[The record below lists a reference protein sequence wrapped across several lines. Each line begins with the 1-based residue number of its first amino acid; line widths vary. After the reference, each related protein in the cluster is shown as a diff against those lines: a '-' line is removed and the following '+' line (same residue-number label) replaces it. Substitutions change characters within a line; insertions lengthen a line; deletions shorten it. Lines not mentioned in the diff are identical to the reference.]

1 MPFAAVPSSRSVARL
16 AEVATTPVWL
26 DTPDRPGP
34 LDPLSGTVTA
44 ELAVVGAGYTGLWTA
59 LLAKEAD
66 PQREVVVLEAGLPG
80 DAASGRNGGFCS
92 ASLTHG
98 LPNGVSRFA
107 AELPQLEKLGQ
118 QNLGEIEDA
127 VLRYGIDCG
136 FERTG
141 DLLTATDP
149 HHVAELREYAD
160 LAAEHGQPTTFLDSE
175 GVRALV
181 DSPRYLAGL
190 LDENSTAL
198 VDPARLVW
206 GLRAACLKLGVRIY
220 EQTPVTGMA
229 EASARRPGPA
239 AGRSSIRLSTPS
251 GAVLADRVALAT
263 NAFPPLLR
271 RLRAYIVPVWDYVV
285 ATQPLPADV
294 RASLRWQGRQGLS
307 DVANQF
313 HYYRL
318 TRDDRLVFG
327 GYDAVYY
334 RKAPFRREYEHRL
347 ETPALLVEHLTEI
360 FPQLADVEI
369 THSWGGAI
377 DTCSRFS
384 PFWGTARNGRVAY
397 VAGFTGLGVGA
408 SRFGAAVMLDLLDG
422 ADTERTRLRMTR
434 TKPLPFPPEPIRGTG
449 IALTQR
455 AFDRAD
461 RNGGRR
467 GPWLRLLDTI
477 GMGFDS

>member
-1 MPFAAVPSSRSVARL
+1 MPFAAVPSSRSVARVTQ
-16 AEVATTPVWL
+16 ASGTPVWL
-26 DTPDRPGP
+26 DTPDRPQP
-34 LDPLSGTVTA
+34 LAPLAGTA
-44 ELAVVGAGYTGLWTA
+44 RADLAVVGGGYTGLWTA

-66 PQREVVVLEAGLPG
+66 PQREVVLLEAGLPG

-107 AELPQLEKLGQ
+107 GELAQLQRLGRE
-118 QNLGEIEDA
+118 NLDAIEHTIS
-127 VLRYGIDCG
+127 RYGIGCG

-141 DLLTATDP
+141 DLMVATDP
-149 HHVAELREYAD
+149 HHVAELREYEH
-160 LAAEHGQPTTFLDSE
+160 LAGQHGEPVTFLDADA
-175 GVRALV
+175 VRALV

-190 LDENSTAL
+190 LDEHSTAL

-206 GLRAACLKLGVRIY
+206 GLRAACLSLGVRIY
-220 EQTPVTGMA
+220 EQTEVTGLSRDQA
-229 EASARRPGPA
+229 RSAVRLTTPG
-239 AGRSSIRLSTPS
+239 GE
-251 GAVLADRVALAT
+251 VLADRIALAT

-318 TRDDRLVFG
+318 TADDRLVFG

-334 RKAPFRREYEHRL
+334 RRAPFRREYEHRR
-347 ETPALLVEHLTEI
+347 ETPALLVEHLTQT
-360 FPQLADVEI
+360 FPQLADVAI
-369 THSWGGAI
+369 THAWGGAI

-384 PFWGTARNGRVAY
+384 PFWGTAHGGRVAY

-408 SRFGAAVMLDLLDG
+408 SRFGAAVMLDLLAG
-422 ADTERTRLRMTR
+422 AQTERTSLRMTR
-434 TKPLPFPPEPIRGTG
+434 TKPLPFPPEPIRGAG
-449 IALTQR
+449 ITLTQR

-467 GPWLRLLDTI
+467 GPWLRLLDSI